1 MHQIIQQPLHKA
13 EIIGNTRKNRN
24 MLIMVCFSISLKVKD
39 KSSWQ

>member
-13 EIIGNTRKNRN
+13 EIIGNTRKNKN
-24 MLIMVCFSISLKVKD
+24 ILIMADFSTSLKVKD